1 VEPSDEIRQV
11 VMAQTGE
18 FTFAQ
23 PRHVELK
30 GIDGPQKV
38 YPLTVGTSEPLAA
51 VD

>member
-1 VEPSDEIRQV
+1 VERSDEIRPV

-30 GIDGPQKV
+30 GIEGPQKV
-38 YPLTVGTSEPLAA
+38 YPPTVGSSEPLAA